1 MKPCYPLFLY
11 PFIARISIARLVEN
25 EIDDKQALLP
35 SVFQVT
41 KP

>member
-1 MKPCYPLFLY
+1 MKSCYPLFLY
-11 PFIARISIARLVEN
+11 PFIARISIASLVKN
-25 EIDDKQALLP
+25 EIDDKEALLL